1 MKNCGM
7 KSFLFLLNLKGHFA
21 TAYNLQ
27 MQLYHHG
34 EHSHIAFKVACKY
47 VEIILNVCLKNILFD
62 LYFRDRQSH

>member
-34 EHSHIAFKVACKY
+34 EHSHIASKVAYKY
-47 VEIILNVCLKNILFD
+47 VEIILNVCLKNKLFD
-62 LYFRDRQSH
+62 LYFRDHQSH

>member
-7 KSFLFLLNLKGHFA
+7 KSFLFLLTLKGHFG

-47 VEIILNVCLKNILFD
+47 VKIILNVCLKNKLFD
-62 LYFRDRQSH
+62 LYFRDHQSH